1 MNVFQTTLYNEL
13 MALVVANEAF
23 YFQDFPLD
31 GKIYRIFNYRLA
43 SYTDFQAPSAMECRG
58 HMFEVDSEGN
68 ALRLA
73 SIPMRKFFNL
83 NENPSTIGLDLALV
97 DTVEL
102 KADGS
107 LISSYMHNGEL
118 WFKSKGSLASEQ
130 AVDAMAWIRRD
141 IRGVFG
147 FRKVIEDCERAEYT
161 VNLEWCAPHNR
172 IVIGYPTAHLKVLN
186 VRSRVD
192 GHYMDRSKLE
202 KLFERDTLIDRVD
215 TGGLDV
221 AAFVQSIPSML
232 GDIEG
237 YVARIGDMWFKVK
250 TDKYIS
256 LHHAKDSVNNPRRL
270 FEAILD
276 EGIDDLRV
284 MFFEDPLAIQIIDE
298 MQKKVDHVF
307 NQMVKMVE
315 TYYEENRAL
324 DRKSFAIKGQEHFKD
339 TFYFG
344 LAMNRYVGKP
354 VDYKQFLKSK
364 WKELGFKDTALEK
377 TE

>member
-1 MNVFQTTLYNEL
+1 MNDFQSTLYHDLLN
-13 MALVVANEAF
+13 LVTTNEAF
-23 YFQDFPLD
+23 YFQDFELD
-31 GKIYRIFNYRLA
+31 GKKYRIFNYRLA
-43 SYTDFQAPSAMECRG
+43 SYTDFQAANALECRG
-58 HMFEVDSEGN
+58 HMFEVDAEGK
-68 ALRLA
+68 AIRLA
-73 SIPMRKFFNL
+73 SLPMRKFFNL
-83 NENPSTIGLDLALV
+83 NENPSTMGLDLSLV

-107 LISSYMHNGEL
+107 LISSYIHNGRL
-118 WFKSKGSLASEQ
+118 HFKSKGSLASEQ
-130 AVDAMAWIRRD
+130 AVDAMKWIHRD
-141 IRGVFG
+141 ISGVFG
-147 FRKVIEDCERAEYT
+147 FRKVIEDCERAGFT

-172 IVIGYPTAHLKVLN
+172 IVIGYPVAHLKVLN
-186 VRSRVD
+186 VRSRLD
-192 GHYMDRSKLE
+192 GQYMNRTQMED
-202 KLFERDTLIDRVD
+202 LFELDTLIERVD

-237 YVARIGDMWFKVK
+237 YVARIGDLWFKVK
-250 TDKYIS
+250 TEKYMS

-298 MQKKVDHVF
+298 MQRKVDHVF

-315 TYYEENRAL
+315 AYYEENKAL
-324 DRKSFAIKGQEHFKD
+324 DRKEYAIKGQEHFKG
-339 TFYFG
+339 TLYFG
-344 LAMNRYVGKP
+344 LAMAKYVGKTLE
-354 VDYKQFLKSK
+354 YKQFLKSK
-364 WKELGFKDTALEK
+364 WKELGFKDTSLDK